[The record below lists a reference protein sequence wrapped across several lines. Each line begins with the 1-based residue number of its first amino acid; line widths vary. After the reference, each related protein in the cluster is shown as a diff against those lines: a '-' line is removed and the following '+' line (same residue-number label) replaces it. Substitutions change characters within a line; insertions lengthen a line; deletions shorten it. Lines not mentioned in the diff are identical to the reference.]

1 MMESASN
8 SPMMGSSFN
17 QPYQGHSMGV
27 PSMPPQQGSAYM
39 GQQPPQQ
46 TQFASGTRYG
56 SVAGTGLRSA
66 DPGMPGT
73 ASMEVDGMSSY
84 SQMAPQTGAAQGSA
98 GYMTAL
104 QQQEQQQRLQHM
116 RQQHQQQQMLAMQQ
130 SNQQQIPQQQRAATM
145 MPQQLQQQMST
156 NHGQPPQYSSYP
168 QY

>member
-1 MMESASN
+1 MHYVIDTVTCV
-8 SPMMGSSFN
+8 G
-17 QPYQGHSMGV
+17 
-27 PSMPPQQGSAYM
+27 
-39 GQQPPQQ
+39 
-46 TQFASGTRYG
+46 RYG
-56 SVAGTGLRSA
+56 SVAGTGLRGA
-66 DPGMPGT
+66 DPSMPGT

-84 SQMAPQTGAAQGSA
+84 SQMAPQTGAAQGGA